1 MPGVDCEKTRC
12 LRWNGHGFDS
22 DDELH
27 EPLELMRL
35 VAVAGWCLFA
45 MGDRAQGKEELFV
58 EFKNGYHSYE
68 EFTQMDFSSA
78 SL

>member
-1 MPGVDCEKTRC
+1 
-12 LRWNGHGFDS
+12 
-22 DDELH
+22 
-27 EPLELMRL
+27 MRL

-58 EFKNGYHSYE
+58 EFKNGYHSYD